1 MIPFGEGEYQGMV
14 EDARKKLS
22 AKDDGGPAFPQGPDS
37 HDSTASGMTLRQ
49 WYAGEAMKGLISA
62 LHTEAGAKAL
72 QNVATGGLISAAQA
86 LAILALSYADALI
99 AEEKQ

>member
-1 MIPFGEGEYQGMV
+1 MSHP
-14 EDARKKLS
+14 
-22 AKDDGGPAFPQGPDS
+22 DGGPAFSRPWS
-37 HDSTASGMTLRQ
+37 IAHDGTKRWWREAQDGMTLRQ